1 MRNIKNM
8 LYRMSVYR
16 MTVKTM
22 DKSKA
27 QKGRSAEEKREVAIL
42 NKVSREEFT
51 GKMS

>member
-1 MRNIKNM
+1 MRNIKNT
-8 LYRMSVYR
+8 LHRMSAYR

-22 DKSKA
+22 DKA

-42 NKVSREEFT
+42 NKVFREEFT